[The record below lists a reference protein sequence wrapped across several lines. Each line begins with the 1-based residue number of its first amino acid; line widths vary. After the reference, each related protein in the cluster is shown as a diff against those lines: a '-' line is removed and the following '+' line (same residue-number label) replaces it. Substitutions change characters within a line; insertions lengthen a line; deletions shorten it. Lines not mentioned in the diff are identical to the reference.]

1 MQKSSHFISLI
12 AVVVLLFACGKSDSP
27 TSITEKFLAAIAKA
41 DYDEAKTFGTDDT
54 DRLLNMM
61 SGFKKMGAE
70 PFMAEAKFDVVD
82 ESITGDEAK
91 VTVKVDGRP
100 KDMIFNLLKENG
112 KWKVA
117 MNKETIN
124 ESDANIFNLGATNTD
139 TTSAK

>member
-1 MQKSSHFISLI
+1 MKKNIHSLL
-12 AVVVLLFACGKSDSP
+12 VLSIVALFFACGKGDSP
-27 TSITEKFLAAIAKA
+27 SSITEKFLTAISKQ
-41 DYDEAKTFGTDDT
+41 DYDAAKSYGTDDT

-91 VTVKVDGRP
+91 VKVKVEGQQ
-100 KDMIFNLLKENG
+100 KEMVFNLQKEDG

-124 ESDANIFNLGATNTD
+124 ESEANIFNLGATNTD
-139 TTSAK
+139 TTSVK

>member
-1 MQKSSHFISLI
+1 MKKITHSIL
-12 AVVVLLFACGKSDSP
+12 VLAAATFLFACGKSDSP
-27 TSITEKFLAAIAKA
+27 TSITEKFLSAISKQ
-41 DYDEAKTFGTDDT
+41 DYDAAKTFGTDDT
-54 DRLLNMM
+54 DRLLSMM

-82 ESITGDEAK
+82 ETINGDEAK
-91 VTVKVDGRP
+91 VKVKVDGRA
-100 KDMIFNLLKENG
+100 KEMIFNLEKEDG

-139 TTSAK
+139 STSVK

>member
-1 MQKSSHFISLI
+1 
-12 AVVVLLFACGKSDSP
+12 
-27 TSITEKFLAAIAKA
+27 
-41 DYDEAKTFGTDDT
+41 
-54 DRLLNMM
+54 M

-82 ESITGDEAK
+82 ETINGDEAK
-91 VTVKVDGRP
+91 VKVKVDGRA
-100 KDMIFNLLKENG
+100 KEMIFNLEKEDG

-139 TTSAK
+139 STSVK

>member
-1 MQKSSHFISLI
+1 MKKIIHSILI
-12 AVVVLLFACGKSDSP
+12 LATVTLFFACGKGDSP
-27 TSITEKFLAAIAKA
+27 SSITEKFLTAISKQ
-41 DYDEAKTFGTDDT
+41 DYDAAKSYGTDDT

-91 VTVKVDGRP
+91 VKVKVEGQQ
-100 KDMIFNLLKENG
+100 KEMVFNLQKEDG

-124 ESDANIFNLGATNTD
+124 ESEANIFNLGATNTD
-139 TTSAK
+139 TTSVK

>member
-1 MQKSSHFISLI
+1 MQKSSRLFPVI
-12 AVVVLLFACGKSDSP
+12 ALVVLLFACGKSDSP
-27 TSITEKFLAAIAKA
+27 SSITEKFLAAIAKA

-70 PFMAEAKFDVVD
+70 PFMSDAKFDVVD

-91 VTVKVDGRP
+91 VTVKVDGKP
-100 KDMIFNLLKENG
+100 KEMIFNLQKENG

-139 TTSAK
+139 TTSVK

>member
-1 MQKSSHFISLI
+1 MLKLSRFIPVLAI
-12 AVVVLLFACGKSDSP
+12 VVLLFACGKSDSP
-27 TSITEKFLAAIAKA
+27 SSITEKFLAAIAKA
-41 DYDEAKTFGTDDT
+41 DYDEAKTFGTADT

-91 VTVKVDGRP
+91 VIVKVDGRP
-100 KDMIFNLLKENG
+100 KEMIFNLQKENG

-139 TTSAK
+139 TSSVK

>member
-1 MQKSSHFISLI
+1 MLKLSRFIPVL
-12 AVVVLLFACGKSDSP
+12 ALTVLLFACGKSDSP
-27 TSITEKFLAAIAKA
+27 SSITEKFLAAIAKA
-41 DYDEAKTFGTDDT
+41 DYDAAKTFGTADT

-70 PFMAEAKFDVVD
+70 PFMSDAKFDVDD

-91 VTVKVDGRP
+91 VTVKVDGKP
-100 KDMIFNLLKENG
+100 KEMIFNLQKENG

-124 ESDANIFNLGATNTD
+124 EWEANIFNLGATNTD
-139 TTSAK
+139 TTSVK

>member
-1 MQKSSHFISLI
+1 MQKTSRFISLLAI
-12 AVVVLLFACGKSDSP
+12 VVLLFACGKSDSP
-27 TSITEKFLAAIAKA
+27 SSITEKFLAAIAKA
-41 DYDEAKTFGTDDT
+41 DYDAAKTFGTADT

-100 KDMIFNLLKENG
+100 KEMIFNLQKENG

-124 ESDANIFNLGATNTD
+124 ETDANIFNLGATNTD
-139 TTSAK
+139 TTSVK

>member
-1 MQKSSHFISLI
+1 M
-12 AVVVLLFACGKSDSP
+12 SP
-27 TSITEKFLAAIAKA
+27 A
-41 DYDEAKTFGTDDT
+41 AKTFGTADT

-70 PFMAEAKFDVVD
+70 PFMSDAKFDVVD

-91 VTVKVDGRP
+91 VTVKVDGKP
-100 KDMIFNLLKENG
+100 KEMIFNLQKENG

-139 TTSAK
+139 TTSVK

>member
-1 MQKSSHFISLI
+1 MLKLSRFIPVL
-12 AVVVLLFACGKSDSP
+12 ALTVLLFACGKSDSP
-27 TSITEKFLAAIAKA
+27 SSITEKFLAAIAKA
-41 DYDEAKTFGTDDT
+41 DYDAAKTFGTADT

-70 PFMAEAKFDVVD
+70 PFMSDAKFDVVD

-91 VTVKVDGRP
+91 VTVKVDGKP
-100 KDMIFNLLKENG
+100 KEMIFNLQKENG

-139 TTSAK
+139 TTSVK